1 MEIKSGALVLADI
14 SGYTR
19 FTRMHLTSLLHA
31 EEIISELLEA
41 VIQAAEFPLQVSQ
54 LEGDAVLLFAEV
66 ALGREA
72 EAAQDVA
79 RQIKQLF
86 IAFIARER
94 ALIACD
100 AGCMCDACNNI
111 GQLKLKAV
119 LHFGEFSVTRI
130 QGVEELAGAD
140 VRLMRTLIKAPIASS
155 EYVLM
160 TGRFYALS
168 GGLENRAPDEELEI
182 ASAASARVVIYF
194 PQLAGPNRA
203 TPPGAGPAFSAR
215 LNQHAFARM
224 LGRKPRARFSYLAEE
239 QMNLIGYLLEGI
251 LSGLNLLRRAIR
263 RLFRGGKTGMGI
275 KRVVLVLIEI
285 TGDSQTG
292 PQVEQIKTELLK
304 AVIEAAHPPLALNKL
319 EGDAAFLYA
328 LANSDEAGV
337 ARTVARQ
344 VEELFKKFRAK
355 AHALAE
361 DSHYSAEVRQAV
373 SNLRFKALLHCG
385 EAAFKNIR
393 QFEEIAGEE
402 VILIHRLL
410 KNSVPAQDYVLMTER
425 FYQRSGGLE
434 NSEAETR
441 QETAEGFGEV
451 PVRMFTLGVVK

>member
-41 VIQAAEFPLQVSQ
+41 MIQAAEFPLQVSQ

-66 ALGREA
+66 APGREA

-79 RQIKQLF
+79 RQVKQLF
-86 IAFIARER
+86 TAFIARER

-119 LHFGEFSVTRI
+119 LHFGEFTINRI
-130 QGVEELAGAD
+130 QAVEELTGAD
-140 VRLMRTLIKAPIASS
+140 IKLLRALIKAPVASS

-160 TGRFYALS
+160 TQRFYDLS
-168 GGLENRAPDEELEI
+168 GGLENRAPDEQVEI
-182 ASAASARVVIYF
+182 ASADSARALIYF
-194 PQLAGPNRA
+194 PQLAGPNMA
-203 TPPGAGPAFSAR
+203 TPPGAAPAFSAR

-224 LGRKPRARFSYLAEE
+224 FGRKPRARFNYLAKGR
-239 QMNLIGYLLEGI
+239 MNLIGYLLEGI
-251 LSGLNLLRRAIR
+251 LSGLNLLGRAIR
-263 RLFRGGKTGMGI
+263 RLLRGEKTGMSI
-275 KRVVLVLIEI
+275 KRVALVLIEI
-285 TGDSQTG
+285 TGDSRTG
-292 PQVEQIKTELLK
+292 PQLEQIKTELLK
-304 AVIEAAHPPLALNKL
+304 AVIDATHPPLALNKL
-319 EGDAAFLYA
+319 EGDGAFLYA
-328 LANSDEAGV
+328 LANSDEVGV

-355 AHALAE
+355 ARALAE
-361 DSHYSAEVRQAV
+361 DSRHSVEARQAV
-373 SNLRFKALLHCG
+373 SGLRFKALLHCG

-393 QFEEIAGEE
+393 QFEEIAGED

-410 KNSVPAQDYVLMTER
+410 KNSLPTQNYVLMTER
-425 FYQRSGGLE
+425 FYERSGGLE
-434 NSEAETR
+434 NKEAETR
-441 QETAEGFGEV
+441 VETAEGFGEV
-451 PVRMFTLGVVK
+451 PVRVFIF

>member
-66 ALGREA
+66 GPGREA

-79 RQIKQLF
+79 RQIKQF
-86 IAFIARER
+86 FAAFIARER

-130 QGVEELAGAD
+130 QAVEELTGAD
-140 VRLMRTLIKAPIASS
+140 VKLLRALIKAPVASS

-160 TGRFYALS
+160 TQRFYELS
-168 GGLENRAPDEELEI
+168 GGLEDRAPDEQLEI
-182 ASAASARVVIYF
+182 ASAGSARAMIYF
-194 PQLAGPNRA
+194 PQLAGPNQA
-203 TPPGAGPAFSAR
+203 TPPGAAPAFSAR

-224 LGRKPRARFSYLAEE
+224 FGRKPRARFNYLAAG

-251 LSGLNLLRRAIR
+251 LSGLNLLGRALR
-263 RLFRGGKTGMGI
+263 RLTQRGEKKGMTI
-275 KRVVLVLIEI
+275 KRVALVLIGI
-285 TGDSQTG
+285 TGDSRTE
-292 PQVEQIKTELLK
+292 PQIEQIKNELLK
-304 AVIEAAHPPLALNKL
+304 AVIDATHPPLALNKL

-337 ARTVARQ
+337 ARTVTQQ
-344 VEELFKKFRAK
+344 VDELFKKFQAK

-361 DSHYSAEVRQAV
+361 DSRYSDETRQAA
-373 SNLRFKALLHCG
+373 SRLRFRALTHCG

-393 QFEEIAGEE
+393 QFEEIAGED

-425 FYQRSGGLE
+425 FYQRSGGLK
-434 NSEAETR
+434 NKEAETR

-451 PVRMFTLGVVK
+451 PVKVFIL